1 MGDASSSAIEAI
13 RRFNRLYTKQIGVLN
28 EGLLNSAYS
37 LTEVRVLY
45 ELANGGSTT
54 ATALG
59 NELSLDAGYLSRILR
74 KFQDNGLIERTP
86 SESDARNMLLTLTDK
101 GLAEF
106 APLNSASNSEVDAML
121 GKLSAEEQK
130 QLLGSMQRIERLLQL
145 EQQKSAPYM
154 LRQHQPGDMGWVV
167 YRHGILYAQEY
178 GWDERFEALVAQ
190 IAAEFIQNFD
200 PKRERCWIAER
211 DAEIVG
217 SVFLVKKDDE
227 IAKLRLLLVEPSARG
242 HGIGKRLVDE
252 CIRFAKHIGYKK
264 ITLWTQSNLTAARNI
279 YEQAGFQITS
289 QQKHKSF
296 GKELVAETWDLSL

>member
-1 MGDASSSAIEAI
+1 MSDVAPIAIEAI

-28 EGLLNSAYS
+28 EGLLNSTYS

-59 NELSLDAGYLSRILR
+59 NELGLDAGYLSRILR
-74 KFQDNGLIERTP
+74 KFQDQLLIERVP
-86 SESDARNMLLTLTDK
+86 SESDARNMLLTLTEK
-101 GLAEF
+101 GKSEF
-106 APLNSASNSEVDAML
+106 APLNAASNAEVKVML
-121 GKLSAEEQK
+121 TKLTAEEQR

-145 EQQKSAPYM
+145 DPQKSEPYM

-200 PKRERCWIAER
+200 PQTRT
-211 DAEIVG
+211 
-217 SVFLVKKDDE
+217 
-227 IAKLRLLLVEPSARG
+227 LLDR
-242 HGIGKRLVDE
+242 
-252 CIRFAKHIGYKK
+252 
-264 ITLWTQSNLTAARNI
+264 
-279 YEQAGFQITS
+279 
-289 QQKHKSF
+289 
-296 GKELVAETWDLSL
+296 